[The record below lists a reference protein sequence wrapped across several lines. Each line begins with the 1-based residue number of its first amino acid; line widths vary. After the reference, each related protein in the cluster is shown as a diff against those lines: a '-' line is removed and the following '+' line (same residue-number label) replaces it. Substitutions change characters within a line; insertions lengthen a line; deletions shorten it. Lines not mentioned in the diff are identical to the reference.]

1 LAIRLASKILTVK
14 KEKQM
19 QKWEYL
25 TLWSEGPKYEI
36 NGGGERTYMA
46 YENVFKFL
54 NKFGKEGWELVA
66 QPSPQ
71 IWTFKR
77 MMEE

>member
-1 LAIRLASKILTVK
+1 
-14 KEKQM
+14 M
-19 QKWEYL
+19 HKWEYL
-25 TLWSEGPKYEI
+25 TLWSDGPKYEI
-36 NGGGERTYMA
+36 NGGGERTYLD
-46 YENVFKFL
+46 YENVFKLL

-77 MMEE
+77 AIEE